1 MRVLII
7 HTYYKLPGG
16 EDSVVENEAELLRS
30 NGHIVDLLPFHN
42 ASKTLLKVFFLFFNP
57 AAYQRVIGKIKSFTP
72 DVIHIHNFHFAASP
86 AILYAAKRLKVPV
99 VMTMH
104 NFRLL
109 CPSGSLFF
117 NGQLFT
123 DSLKQNF
130 PWSAVKKGVY
140 QGSKAITFWLALS
153 NYLHRK
159 MGTWSIVNAMIF
171 LGEHS
176 RTVFKQSGVTSTR
189 TALLIKPNFTMR
201 KSLREPA
208 TGEYF
213 LYVGRLTEEKGIK
226 TLLKAFEGQHALLKI
241 AGTGP
246 LHHLVTETT
255 ARNSNI
261 EYLGQ
266 LPPPEVARL
275 MRSAK
280 ALVFPSEWFETFGM
294 VIIEAFSLGTPV
306 VAANLGNV
314 PSIVS
319 DKVNG
324 LLFEPSDA
332 VSLRKAIT
340 TFDELNADE
349 KLKLKNQALEAYEK
363 SFSPEANLQ
372 QLVKIYSDTMSV

>member
-1 MRVLII
+1 MRILII

-16 EDSVVENEAELLRS
+16 EDSVVENEVELLRS
-30 NGHIVDLLPFHN
+30 NGHVVDLLPFHN

-57 AAYQRVIGKIKSFTP
+57 AAYQRVIRKIKSFAP

-86 AILYAAKRLKVPV
+86 SILYAAKRLKVPV
-99 VMTMH
+99 VSTMH

-117 NGQLFT
+117 NGQIFT
-123 DSLKQNF
+123 DSLKQRF

-140 QGSKAITFWLALS
+140 QQSKPITFWLALS

-159 MGTWSIVNAMIF
+159 MSTWSIVNTMIF

-176 RTVFKQSGVTSTR
+176 RTVFKQSGITSTR
-189 TALLIKPNFTMR
+189 TALVTKPNFTIR
-201 KSLREPA
+201 KALPA
-208 TGEYF
+208 LTNGEYF

-226 TLLKAFEGQHALLKI
+226 TLLHAFEGQQASLKI
-241 AGTGP
+241 AGNGP
-246 LHHLVTETT
+246 LNDLVAQTT
-255 ARNSNI
+255 AINANI

-266 LPPPEVARL
+266 LPPSEVERM
-275 MRSAK
+275 MRNAK
-280 ALVFPSEWFETFGM
+280 ALIFPSEWFETFGM
-294 VIIEAFSLGTPV
+294 VIIEAFALGIPV
-306 VAANLGNV
+306 VAARLGNV

-324 LLFEPSDA
+324 LLFEPGNA
-332 VSLRKAIT
+332 VSLREAIA
-340 TFDELNADE
+340 TFEELNADE
-349 KLKLKNQALEAYEK
+349 KLKLRNQALETYEK

-372 QLVKIYSDTMSV
+372 QLVKIYSDTIQ